1 MFTVLRFFGYY
12 WLIATV
18 PILVLFNW
26 LVLERLP
33 VGIEWLQ
40 LLLIAPGVLLVAVG
54 FRRERHDAD
63 AVGHELPSAA
73 PSLRFNDR
81 FKTVGE
87 PGKPSARNNN
97 LITVPKPVVQRT
109 NLNMEQAADKLVDSV
124 VRNADLLRRA
134 ALLLAGKDGDSA
146 DAVSRILEA
155 SDAVRKSTA
164 DTSS

>member
-1 MFTVLRFFGYY
+1 MFTVLRYFGYY

-18 PILVLFNW
+18 PMLVLFDW
-26 LVLERLP
+26 LLLERLP

-40 LLLIAPGVLLVAVG
+40 LLLVAPGVLLVAVG

-63 AVGHELPSAA
+63 AVGHELPSTA
-73 PSLRFNDR
+73 PPLRFNDR
-81 FKTVGE
+81 FKTVSE

-97 LITVPKPVVQRT
+97 LATVANPMAQKT
-109 NLNMEQAADKLVDSV
+109 NLNMEQAADKLIESV

-134 ALLLAGKDGDSA
+134 AFLLAGKDGDSA
-146 DAVSRILEA
+146 DAISRILEA
-155 SDAVRKSTA
+155 SDAVRKLTA